1 MSVPAHLA
9 SAAVGATLA
18 YAGARKSLDVRGWL
32 EGASAQGLP
41 RLIAVPVPFAELVL
55 GACLVGL
62 GPQLWS
68 LSSAT
73 LLLTVFTVFLAVQV
87 ATGSV
92 VPCACFGAAARKPP
106 RWRDVVRNLGLIG
119 LLATSAALA

>member
-1 MSVPAHLA
+1 MSLAAHAA

-18 YAGARKSLDVRGWL
+18 YAGARKSLDIGAWFAN
-32 EGASAQGLP
+32 ASAQGLP
-41 RLIAVPVPFAELVL
+41 RAVAAPVPFVELAI

-73 LLLTVFTVFLAVQV
+73 LLLTVFTVFLVVQV
-87 ATGSV
+87 TNGSA
-92 VPCACFGAAARKPP
+92 VPCACFGAASRRPP
-106 RWRDVVRNLGLIG
+106 RWRDVVRNLCLIG
-119 LLATSAALA
+119 LLVGSAALV